1 LARIADVGATA
12 ATLVAAWHDGSASVR
27 VAARGREPA
36 RQGLWAAL
44 APIVSSARPGSKALD
59 YAIGGWTL
67 FGDFIKQGGSPF
79 TPFMQV
85 NNSYAL
91 SSNNAWYPNL
101 LGDPK
106 AVAGGQSIDSWFN
119 VNAFASPTPGTFGN
133 LGRNTLYGPGLTAV
147 NMSLHKVFKFT
158 ERTNLDFSANATNL
172 FNHPSFALPDK
183 AIGAGHVGRISLTSV
198 GSRQMELVAKF
209 RF

>member
-1 LARIADVGATA
+1 MIAMKSKSAAREFPIVCVG
-12 ATLVAAWHDGSASVR
+12 GSA
-27 VAARGREPA
+27 G
-36 RQGLWAAL
+36 GLDCYT
-44 APIVSSARPGSKALD
+44 RC
-59 YAIGGWTL
+59 
-67 FGDFIKQGGSPF
+67 GSPF

-85 NNSYAL
+85 NNSYSL
-91 SSNNAWYPNL
+91 SSNNLWYPNL
-101 LGDPK
+101 VGDPK

-133 LGRNTLYGPGLTAV
+133 LGRNTLYGPGLSAI

-158 ERTNLDFSANATNL
+158 ERMNLDFSANATNL
-172 FNHPSFALPDK
+172 TNHPSFALPDK
-183 AIGAGHVGRISLTSV
+183 AIGAGHVGRISGTSV